1 VVFSSNFKLNIM
13 IIVKR
18 MRRQTPSFFKKLR
31 NIGLSVTAVAA
42 AMLAGP
48 AVLPAVLVKIA
59 GYLTVAGGVVTAV
72 SQTAVKNDN

>member
-1 VVFSSNFKLNIM
+1 MLLI
-13 IIVKR
+13 KR
-18 MRRQTPSFFKKLR
+18 MRRQTPAFFKKLR
-31 NIGLSVTAVAA
+31 LIGLSVTAIAA

-48 AVLPAVLVKIA
+48 AVLPAILVKIA